1 MLCRL
6 QIGLS
11 KFELFIPLPKKFR
24 NLNFLHKFLQLVEK
38 ASQAGEFLYSQVI
51 VSNIH

>member
-11 KFELFIPLPKKFR
+11 KFELFIPLPRKFWNLKKC
-24 NLNFLHKFLQLVEK
+24 LHKFQLVEK

>member
-11 KFELFIPLPKKFR
+11 KFELFIPLLRKFS
-24 NLNFLHKFLQLVEK
+24 NLNFLHKFQLVEK